1 VTNLVTLRAHQ
12 GGLLVPDVHI
22 ADLGTIVPR
31 DRVLGRTFSAYT
43 FEELESFRAPFERT
57 VLILLRGA
65 VTHVQMGDYA
75 YMLGEG

>member
-1 VTNLVTLRAHQ
+1 VR
-12 GGLLVPDVHI
+12 I

-31 DRVLGRTFSAYT
+31 GHVLGRVFSAYT
-43 FEELESFRAPFERT
+43 FEELEVFTAPFART

-65 VTHVQMGDYA
+65 VTHVQIGDYG